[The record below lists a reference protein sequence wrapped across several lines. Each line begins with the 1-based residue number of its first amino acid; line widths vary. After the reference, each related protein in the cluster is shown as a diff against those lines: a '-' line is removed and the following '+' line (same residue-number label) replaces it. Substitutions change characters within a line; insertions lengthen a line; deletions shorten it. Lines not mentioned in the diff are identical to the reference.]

1 MNLVSTP
8 ESLQDISWKVKT
20 RKGDVLTEVEF
31 SDAAINEGMQASPV
45 SASKTVVL
53 GLPDA
58 VTL

>member
-1 MNLVSTP
+1 M
-8 ESLQDISWKVKT
+8 IRKVKT

-45 SASKTVVL
+45 SASKTLVL